1 MNFGFR
7 REVYDFI
14 LRWEG
19 NRLTAYKDSVGRW
32 TIGVGII
39 DPKYAFEGNTI
50 TAELSERLAIE
61 YIHRDI
67 EACNRLIRVPTSPEQ
82 QTALLSF
89 CYNFGIDKFRNS
101 TMLKKLNQGKY
112 IEAYQQFSRW
122 VHGKNPETG
131 RMEVIRGLVN
141 RRKAEAD
148 LFLKGTTVTDLRN
161 AEAKEGSVAKE
172 LESNV
177 DTPATTSVVP
187 ESPPTPAGQKTGAAI
202 TTSGVGLAQATQLE
216 VVKEGIAPIAHLSEW
231 LTLLFVG
238 VSLLGIWL
246 MLRKSD

>member
-19 NRLTAYKDSVGRW
+19 NRLTAYKDVVGRW

-67 EACNRLIRVPTSPEQ
+67 EACNQLIKVPTSPEQ
-82 QTALLSF
+82 QTAILSF
-89 CYNFGIDKFRNS
+89 CYNFGIGRFRNS

-112 IEAYQQFSRW
+112 IEAYQQFPRW
-122 VHGKNPETG
+122 VHGRNPETG
-131 RMEVIRGLVN
+131 QMEVLRGLVN

-148 LFLKGTTVTDLRN
+148 LFLKGTTVADLRN
-161 AEAKEGSVAKE
+161 VDAKEGSVAKE

-177 DTPATTSVVP
+177 DTPTTTSVVP
-187 ESPPTPAGQKTGAAI
+187 ESPPTPTGQKAGAAL
-202 TTSGVGLAQATQLE
+202 TAGGAALTQTAQLE
-216 VVKEGIAPIAHLSEW
+216 AVKEGLAPVAHLNEW
-231 LTLLFVG
+231 LSLLFVG
-238 VSLLGIWL
+238 VTLLGIYF
-246 MLRKSD
+246 MLKKSD